1 MAKKEDL
8 KIVKEFKKKISEK
21 IPVKKVI
28 LFGSRATGK
37 THEWSDYDIIVVSD
51 EFEGEKTFER
61 GIGFYDYWEHDY
73 PVDFLCYTI
82 AEFNRLKKKATI
94 VKEAMKEGIEIK

>member
-1 MAKKEDL
+1 VANTTGSTTNVTPKATNVAGWANL
-8 KIVKEFKKKISEK
+8 TFV
-21 IPVKKVI
+21 IP
-28 LFGSRATGK
+28 AD
-37 THEWSDYDIIVVSD
+37 HD